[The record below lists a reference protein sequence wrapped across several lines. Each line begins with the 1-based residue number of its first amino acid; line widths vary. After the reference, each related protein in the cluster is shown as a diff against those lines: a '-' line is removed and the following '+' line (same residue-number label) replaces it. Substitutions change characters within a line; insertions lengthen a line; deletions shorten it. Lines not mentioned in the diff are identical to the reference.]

1 MSVFFRSI
9 GSNNVFNFYEDK
21 DSPNHIN
28 TVSYNLGSDGSIKGR
43 WEKKGTIAQVMG
55 AIKSV
60 EKGTSEI
67 ISETDW
73 NNLIKENSLSAL
85 GILNL

>member
-1 MSVFFRSI
+1 MSVFFRPI

-21 DSPNHIN
+21 DTSTHIK
-28 TVSYNLGSDGSIKGR
+28 TVSYNLGSDGSIKGK
-43 WEKKGTIAQVMG
+43 WEKKGTISQLMG

-60 EKGTSEI
+60 EKGTTEI

-73 NNLIKENSLSAL
+73 KNLVKEN
-85 GILNL
+85 

>member
-1 MSVFFRSI
+1 MSVFFRPI

-21 DSPNHIN
+21 DTSTNIK
-28 TVSYNLGSDGSIKGR
+28 TVSYNLGSDGSIKGK
-43 WEKKGTIAQVMG
+43 WEKKGTIAQLIG

-60 EKGTSEI
+60 EKGTTEI

-73 NNLIKENSLSAL
+73 KNLIKEN
-85 GILNL
+85 

>member
-1 MSVFFRSI
+1 MSVFFRPI

-43 WEKKGTIAQVMG
+43 WEKKGTIAQLMG

-60 EKGTSEI
+60 EKGMTEI
-67 ISETDW
+67 ISEDDW
-73 NNLIKENSLSAL
+73 IKIIKKADYTS
-85 GILNL
+85 